1 MSYKQTLYTEFIGGL
16 ETAINSLHGCQVVS
30 IISKGNIF
38 PIAEMRHISYDLS
51 DETLGKE
58 QQYIEFG
65 YEINIYAVD
74 TETLLADEIVED
86 IEEVVI
92 DYFNGV
98 GFSYSTPSVRNSDE
112 TVARR
117 LVRVSGV
124 YDENKNIVYRG

>member
-30 IISKGNIF
+30 IIGKANIF
-38 PIAEMRHISYDLS
+38 PIVEMRHIGYDLS
-51 DETLGKE
+51 DETMGKE

-65 YEINIYAVD
+65 YEVNIYAVD

-92 DYFNGV
+92 DYFNLK
-98 GFSYSTPSVRNSDE
+98 GFTYSTPSVRNSDE

-117 LVRVSGV
+117 LVRVSAV
-124 YDENKNIVYRG
+124 YDENKNIIYRG